1 VERTWAER
9 GARLHL
15 LALDW
20 AKAFDSIDPA
30 ALLDALRRFGLPLE
44 LRQAV
49 AAIYTDRAFIVRDSG
64 CTSTARQQMSGICQG
79 CPLSPFLFI
88 IVMTVIMFDATAKL
102 GVPAA
107 EAYRQGTLYDILY
120 ADDTLLLGTSAD
132 NVSEL
137 AAMVERIGAD
147 YGMKLHWGK
156 TQALAIGT
164 DDGISAPG
172 GGKLQAATSLQYLGA
187 VINRDRRLDSEVS
200 RKVGIAKSDFR
211 ELSKVWN
218 HANVP
223 VKEKLEFFHALIMSR
238 LEYGL
243 SSVWL
248 VTAQRRRLDGFY
260 ARCLRRI
267 LRIQPSFLSRIS
279 NASVFATA
287 GVQPFTEQLRQRQLI
302 LLGKVARS
310 SADGPLR
317 RDTFIPGPN
326 LPLIGSTVRRVGR
339 PRQDWT
345 TELLKTCDN
354 KLGRP
359 QLQQL
364 LSDGKR
370 WKTWCK
376 QNCGESQVVGR

>member
-1 VERTWAER
+1 
-9 GARLHL
+9 
-15 LALDW
+15 
-20 AKAFDSIDPA
+20 
-30 ALLDALRRFGLPLE
+30 
-44 LRQAV
+44 
-49 AAIYTDRAFIVRDSG
+49 
-64 CTSTARQQMSGICQG
+64 
-79 CPLSPFLFI
+79 
-88 IVMTVIMFDATAKL
+88 MTVIMFDATAKL
-102 GVPAA
+102 GVAAA
-107 EAYRQGTLYDILY
+107 EAYRQDTIYDILY

-132 NVSEL
+132 NDSEL
-137 AAMVERIGAD
+137 AAVVERIGAD
-147 YGMKLHWGK
+147 YGMTLHWGK

-187 VINRDRRLDSEVS
+187 VINRDGRLDSEVS

-211 ELSKVWN
+211 ELSKLWN

-267 LRIQPSFLSRIS
+267 LRIQPAFLSRVS

-310 SADGPLR
+310 SAEGPLR
-317 RDTFIPGPN
+317 RDTFIPGSI
-326 LPLIGSTVRRVGR
+326 LPVIGSTVRRVGR

-345 TELLKTCDN
+345 TELLKVCEN

-364 LSDGKR
+364 LSDGR
-370 WKTWCK
+370 QWKTWCRQK
-376 QNCGESQVVGR
+376 CDESQVVRR